1 MTDFNDKGNIII
13 TGHLL
18 IRDTE
23 TGKVLLSKSESS
35 LIKENNK
42 SIKGSKKECKTV

>member
-1 MTDFNDKGNIII
+1 MKEYDDKGNIII

-23 TGKVLLSKSESS
+23 TGKILLSKSESS
-35 LIKENNK
+35 LIKENTKITEGNK
-42 SIKGSKKECKTV
+42 NNAR